1 MKNNF
6 IKTLAQSL
14 ILISFLGCS
23 SSKKNNIESIS
34 MKNEKYIVK
43 ENLKPSN
50 LSDISDNQINDHWTL
65 YVGYVNQV
73 NKLNEELSELAA
85 KGQLNSLTYSDRRRQ
100 YGFEYNGMVLHEYYF
115 GNLKNNVS
123 KNKMAE
129 LYKAIQKNWGSFDNW
144 AQDFINT
151 GTTRGIGWAILYADP
166 TTKDLIN
173 CFIAEHQIGNITGF
187 MPILVMD
194 VWEHAYMVDH
204 KAGGRVDY
212 INAFLKN
219 VDWSVVEKRYDD
231 LINSK
236 ITKRF

>member
-1 MKNNF
+1 MKKF
-6 IKTLAQSL
+6 FLKTLTLSL
-14 ILISFLGCS
+14 ILLSFLGCS
-23 SSKKNNIESIS
+23 SNKKNNIESIP
-34 MKNEKYIVK
+34 MKNKKYIVQ

-50 LSDISDNQINDHWTL
+50 LSGISDNQISDHWNL

-85 KGQLNSLTYSDRRRQ
+85 NGQLNSLIYSDRRRQ

-115 GNLKNNVS
+115 GNLKNNVTKKES
-123 KNKMAE
+123 E
-129 LYKAIQKNWGSFDNW
+129 EIYSAIKKNWGSFDNW

-151 GTTRGIGWAILYADP
+151 GKTRGIGWAILYADP

-173 CFIAEHQIGNITGF
+173 CFISEHQIGNIAGF

-204 KAGGRVDY
+204 KAGGRGDY
-212 INAFLKN
+212 INAFLNN
-219 VDWSVVEKRYDD
+219 VDWSVVEKRYKD
-231 LINSK
+231 LIDSK